1 MPNSRHYNR
10 MLLTLRTITILLVS
24 ALAVTV
30 LAAIPGRPAND
41 EQVIWNLERDYW
53 RYVVD
58 NNLTAYRSLWHENF
72 LGWPGVSATPVHKD
86 HITDW
91 ITSQT
96 SKGLAFHLVALK
108 PASIQVTGDVALTY
122 YWLTAQW
129 QAKDGTGESRTTRVT
144 HTWVRHGKDWLIIGG
159 MSAPEPS
166 AP

>member
-1 MPNSRHYNR
+1 MFNQR
-10 MLLTLRTITILLVS
+10 MITLRVTVTLLLLVLTAS
-24 ALAVTV
+24 SLTAVPS
-30 LAAIPGRPAND
+30 PGSND
-41 EQVIWNLERDYW
+41 EQTLWNLEHDYW
-53 RYVVD
+53 RYVQ
-58 NNLTAYRSLWHENF
+58 NNDLPSYTSLWHKNF

-144 HTWVRHGKDWLIIGG
+144 HTWVRNGKDWLIIGG

>member
-1 MPNSRHYNR
+1 MFNQR
-10 MLLTLRTITILLVS
+10 MITLRVTVTLLLLVLTAS
-24 ALAVTV
+24 SLTAVPS
-30 LAAIPGRPAND
+30 PGSND
-41 EQVIWNLERDYW
+41 EQTLWNLEHDYW
-53 RYVVD
+53 RYVQ
-58 NNLTAYRSLWHENF
+58 NNDLPSYTSLWHKNF